1 MHQIKVLLAKT
12 AAAAAVLA
20 FFFLVS
26 FIATFIGKLI
36 DSLL

>member
-1 MHQIKVLLAKT
+1 MQSFKVLLAKT
-12 AAAAAVLA
+12 AAAVAVLA

-26 FIATFIGKLI
+26 FIATFVGKLI

>member
-1 MHQIKVLLAKT
+1 MQSFKVLLAKT
-12 AAAAAVLA
+12 AASVAVLA

-26 FIATFIGKLI
+26 FIATFLGKLI

>member
-1 MHQIKVLLAKT
+1 MQSFKALLAKT
-12 AAAAAVLA
+12 AAAVAVLA

-26 FIATFIGKLI
+26 FIATFMGKLI